1 MQTPTQLDR
10 SARLFQF
17 LQEFTQLKYKPKRTN
32 DDSTLLWLHA
42 LPEQPEV
49 DNAAR
54 APEGATPEVWLSV
67 RKPRLRPAP
76 TRPEELQP
84 WVSGPLGDPQQAPQ
98 IRSQLVVES
107 VLQDDDLQPQA
118 ISETLFLDEQPEVL
132 RAWKAYEGQWQ
143 RWASEELRTREVQKV
158 YSQLFDIHQKLSNFA
173 ETYELRLGLGALSG
187 ARPAVMR
194 SGATC

>member
-54 APEGATPEVWLSV
+54 APEGATPEDWLSV

-76 TRPEELQP
+76 TRPEDLQP
-84 WVSGPLGDPQQAPQ
+84 WVSGPLGDPPASAGNPLTAGG
-98 IRSQLVVES
+98 RVGCPGRRL
-107 VLQDDDLQPQA
+107 A
-118 ISETLFLDEQPEVL
+118 
-132 RAWKAYEGQWQ
+132 AAGHQ
-143 RWASEELRTREVQKV
+143 R
-158 YSQLFDIHQKLSNFA
+158 D
-173 ETYELRLGLGALSG
+173 
-187 ARPAVMR
+187 AVSR
-194 SGATC
+194 